1 MIILSRLP
9 GVSLIAAFEA
19 AARHLNF
26 TRAAAE
32 LNVQQPAISRQIAAL
47 EAEVGTQLFLRT
59 KPALT
64 LTPEGEALFASVS
77 KGFDEV
83 RRGFEQLRD
92 RRRSKVLVVNA
103 AIGFTSL
110 FLMPRLGA
118 FQAAF
123 PDIELEI
130 VTRDQN
136 AGFDPQASDLV
147 IVFDRDGLP
156 GTTARKVLDG
166 EIYAVC
172 APSLM
177 GEREAF
183 SLEALTK
190 RRLLHLRGSG
200 HDEDWPIFF
209 AGTGLTPPE
218 PDRVDRIFSFMVYL
232 HAVENG
238 NGIGL
243 GWTHMTDSLVE
254 SGRLRIA
261 AERRVRTGRAY
272 HCCLMEHARQRD
284 EARTFLEWISSLL
297 ASESPHPS
305 SRDNPS

>member
-1 MIILSRLP
+1 MIIVSSLP
-9 GVSLIAAFEA
+9 SVSLIAAFEA

-26 TRAAAE
+26 TRAATE

-83 RRGFEQLRD
+83 RRGFDQLRD
-92 RRRSKVLVVNA
+92 RRRANVLVVNA

-136 AGFDPQASDLV
+136 TGFDPRASDLV
-147 IVFDRDGLP
+147 VVFDREGLT
-156 GTTARKVLDG
+156 GTTARKVLEG

-172 APSLM
+172 APSVM
-177 GEREAF
+177 GDREAF
-183 SLEALTK
+183 SLEELT
-190 RRLLHLRGSG
+190 RQRLLHLRGSG

-209 AGTGLTPPE
+209 AGTGLTPPV
-218 PDRVDRIFSFMVYL
+218 PNRVDRIFSFMVYL

-238 NGIGL
+238 TGVGL
-243 GWTHMTDSLVE
+243 GWTHMTDGLIE

-261 AERRVRTGRAY
+261 ADRRVRTGRAY
-272 HCCLMEHARQRD
+272 HCCLMDHARQRA
-284 EARTFLEWISSLL
+284 EARTFLDWISSLV
-297 ASESPHPS
+297 PS
-305 SRDNPS
+305 RPGDPSFRDNPS